1 MTKTLLLLISVSFI
15 LSSCSKRIEDRLIGE
30 WKLDGAYKKELFGRD
45 YFQTGYEDGIFT
57 FFESG
62 TATYTSPQHNLSGYW
77 RSDFHS
83 RYDAA
88 NDKTEILKYLEIYLA
103 DFSRNTIINW
113 RFDDFNF
120 RNNWKCIRAQE
131 YWLGRDRFY
140 EFVKP

>member
-1 MTKTLLLLISVSFI
+1 MTKTLLLIISTTFI

-45 YFQTGYEDGIFT
+45 YFQTGYEDGVFT

-62 TATYTSPQHNLSGYW
+62 TATYTSPQQNLSGYW
-77 RSDFHS
+77 RSDFWN

-120 RNNWKCIRAQE
+120 RNNWKCIRAQK

>member
-1 MTKTLLLLISVSFI
+1 MTKTLLLLISVSYI

-88 NDKTEILKYLEIYLA
+88 NDKIEILKYLEIYLA